1 MISEK
6 TLKTIEFDK
15 ILEAVKSRAVL
26 DSTREIITEFSP
38 STDYKDAESLLKKT
52 TEAYTL
58 LYKHSIGG
66 IYYFPDVA
74 DELKRANVGG
84 TLSAGELLKI
94 SANLKSAR
102 LIKTAI
108 ESVHDEAIVFLR
120 EISSLLFIN
129 PEYEKEISDKI
140 VSEDEI
146 SDNASPKL
154 FSIRKSIRNLNA
166 RIRETLNSYMR
177 GNFGKYLQDS
187 VVTMRGDRYVIP
199 VKSEYK
205 SFIKGFVHDQSSS
218 GSTVFIEPELVM
230 DLNNELKSALLDE
243 QNEIHKILY
252 DLTVKVTFM
261 SDGIKYNAEN
271 LSELDFCFARA
282 IYSFENKCSV
292 PILNDKGIIDVKG
305 GRHPLI
311 DKNKVVPVSV
321 ALGEKYNFIL
331 ITGPNTG
338 GKTVTLKLVG
348 LLTVMAMSGLYIP
361 AYDESKIS
369 VFTNVYCDIGD
380 EQSIEQNLSTFSSHV
395 KNIINIVNNVDEK
408 SLVLLDEIG
417 AGTDPDEGSAL
428 ALAIIENLLDSDCYG
443 IITTHY
449 SKLKEYAVNS
459 DKIENASMEFDAEN
473 LKPLYKL
480 NVGIPGSSNALK
492 IAKMLGL
499 NKSIL
504 DEASKNLSDKQCD
517 FENVLKKAEESR
529 RESDRLAGELRLLK
543 EQKDAELDKIKEE
556 REKISK
562 ERERIYSNA
571 KAETKR
577 IVADKLSEAEEIID
591 ELKAI
596 LKRAGLESKE
606 VFRAGQLKNR
616 LQNSRYLTAE
626 NNDKPFE
633 MIKANALKVGDKVY
647 VDGLGAYGV
656 IKALNDRKNEAEVL
670 VGDIKTVV
678 KIKNL
683 YNKEQPKEEKAVKVY
698 KQTSSAVKARSEI
711 NVLGKTTIEALEEVE
726 AFIAEAVMYGLEEVK
741 IIHGVGE
748 GALLKTIRDYLKS
761 DKRVKEFRKGRYG
774 EGENGVT
781 IVTLK

>member
-15 ILEAVKSRAVL
+15 ILEAVKSHAVL
-26 DSTREIITEFSP
+26 DSTRAVITGFSP
-38 STDYKDAESLLKKT
+38 STDYNEAEFLLKKT

-66 IYYFPDVA
+66 IYYFPDVN

-102 LIKTAI
+102 LVKTAI
-108 ESVHDEAIVFLR
+108 ESVHDDNIRFLR
-120 EISSLLFIN
+120 ETSSLLFIN

-154 FSIRKSIRNLNA
+154 FSIRKNIRNLNA

-230 DLNNELKSALLDE
+230 DLNNELKTALLDE
-243 QNEIHKILY
+243 QSEIHKILY

-282 IYSFENKCSV
+282 IYSFENKCTV

-380 EQSIEQNLSTFSSHV
+380 EQSIEQNLSTFSSHI

-428 ALAIIENLLDSDCYG
+428 ALAIIENLLKSNCFG

-449 SKLKEYAVNS
+449 SKLKEYAVTN

-480 NVGIPGSSNALK
+480 NLGIPGSSNALK

-529 RESDRLAGELRLLK
+529 RESDRLTNELRLLK
-543 EQKDAELDKIKEE
+543 EEKDAELNKIKEE
-556 REKISK
+556 REKIAK

-571 KAETKR
+571 KTETKR

-616 LQNSRYLTAE
+616 LRNSRYLTAE
-626 NNDKPFE
+626 SDDKPFE
-633 MIKANALKVGDKVY
+633 MVKAKELKVGDKVY

-656 IKALNDRKNEAEVL
+656 IKSLNERKNEAEVI
-670 VGDIKTVV
+670 VGNIKTVV
-678 KIKNL
+678 KLKDL
-683 YNKEQPKEEKAVKVY
+683 YNKEKPKDGEKVKVY
-698 KQTSSAVKARSEI
+698 KQTSSAVKARNEI
-711 NVLGKTTIEALEEVE
+711 NVLGKTTIEAIEEVTS
-726 AFIAEAVMYGLEEVK
+726 FISEAVMYGLEEVK

-748 GALLKTIRDYLKS
+748 GALLKAIRDYLKS